1 MRSGTSRLHK
11 ISLLSRLK
19 GGIRILVHKTGQ
31 AYEEN
36 IGGEI
41 TPATSAD
48 PKYCSITI
56 VDLALKV
63 KKTIPTKHLE
73 CEDTNYDEKLS
84 AKTTERMM
92 STAGKIILF
101 ESHLSF
107 SSRLILC
114 DVSSLLLGCVVPFVD
129 RMPNSPICEGGDS
142 ANKAMEVSINKK

>member
-73 CEDTNYDEKLS
+73 CEDTNYDEKLL

-92 STAGKIILF
+92 STAGKIIIF
-101 ESHLSF
+101 GNHPVRDSY
-107 SSRLILC
+107 
-114 DVSSLLLGCVVPFVD
+114 FV
-129 RMPNSPICEGGDS
+129 MFPHYY
-142 ANKAMEVSINKK
+142 